1 MKRTWYTFIIC
12 CLLTSFT
19 ACQNEDEL
27 GNSAMGYLRLGLE
40 VNTSSISRAEAEAYN
55 PKQLAVQ
62 ILDANEEVVEETTN
76 FDTEWKGETFTLPIG
91 TYTIKASSA
100 GFDGKTSGFDKPY
113 YTGSTTVTIENEKT
127 AKFKISS
134 LTTNGLNVELG
145 ITFWTNCL
153 YREAMFGLKQY
164 FEIVGFMLRC
174 KGFYM
179 DNITFFQAYIQGKK
193 LEQTD
198 EEKDKENNK
207 ENNKESNEENNKE
220 NNEESNEENNKLL
233 EAIPKIKD
241 VLKDVYAPLLRN
253 HHTTDRDLPY
263 KHMNTF
269 IAQLIFYILE
279 SSLIRTDYHEPLKE
293 GWHIPEVK
301 VTKNVCLFIY
311 DILAA
316 NNCLYPEEN
325 NEDFKYR
332 TIKPLLKNRRRLSN

>member
-1 MKRTWYTFIIC
+1 MEIANIQNTEVQELVDILKGIDKRGINIT
-12 CLLTSFT
+12 
-19 ACQNEDEL
+19 DEQ
-27 GNSAMGYLRLGLE
+27 YQ
-40 VNTSSISRAEAEAYN
+40 SIA
-55 PKQLAVQ
+55 Q
-62 ILDANEEVVEETTN
+62 ILIDMKNEFPETKKQYNIVVQSLDVLKFVLLEN
-76 FDTEWKGETFTLPIG
+76 
-91 TYTIKASSA
+91 
-100 GFDGKTSGFDKPY
+100 
-113 YTGSTTVTIENEKT
+113 ENEKT

-207 ENNKESNEENNKE
+207 EN
-220 NNEESNEENNKLL
+220 NEENNKLL